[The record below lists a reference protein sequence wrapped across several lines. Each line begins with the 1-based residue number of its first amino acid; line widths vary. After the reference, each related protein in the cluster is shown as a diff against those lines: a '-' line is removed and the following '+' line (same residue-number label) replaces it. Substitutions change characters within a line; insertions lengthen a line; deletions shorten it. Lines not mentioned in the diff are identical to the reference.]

1 MKRVIGWT
9 ITGFLALLFLIVCL
23 IISPFALIFWIVDK
37 VKELSISLFN
47 YLGESVDGPIDKT
60 IEFVAKLMMKNKAFR
75 NWLKKETEK
84 DEL

>member
-9 ITGFLALLFLIVCL
+9 ITGFLALLFLIACL

-37 VKELSISLFN
+37 VKESSISLFN

-60 IEFVAKLMMKNKAFR
+60 IEFVGKLMMKNEAFR
-75 NWLKKETEK
+75 NWFKKETEK
-84 DEL
+84 DGL